1 MLDKDVMS
9 GIVGGIAAAVFVYFY
24 GRKKKST
31 PKGKKAVTK
40 TKHADSENEQ
50 IYVGNLHYNVQ
61 KNTLFDTFK
70 PFGTIREVRIIQNNK
85 TGRSKGFAFIRF
97 KTADQ
102 AEKALKM
109 HGRDLYGRSLVVRIA
124 KKRDES

>member
-1 MLDKDVMS
+1 MNLEKNIIS
-9 GIVGGIAAAVFVYFY
+9 GIILVITAIVIVYFI
-24 GRKKKST
+24 GRKKTKRPLKKSQQIT
-31 PKGKKAVTK
+31 AG
-40 TKHADSENEQ
+40 NEQ
-50 IYVGNLHYNVQ
+50 VYIGNLHYNVP
-61 KNTLFDTFK
+61 KNVLFDTFK

-97 KTADQ
+97 KTANQ

-124 KKRDES
+124 KQRDET